1 MSQFSATTE
10 QTSTNTVKGE
20 SPIIE
25 IKDLDGQYLSITK
38 LKLNK
43 NKQPTSGFINI
54 QRKPAIAV
62 YFETSTL
69 SVNFD
74 PKYYGEGDEKKIVP
88 EEQRQYQIV
97 ARAHGGSMEVPEN
110 TEKMINYLHTIV
122 DKALIFGIENSKE
135 ITKKKYDISQKEI
148 FRDAFF
154 NSPLKQGAKPDGSL
168 YTLQF
173 NLKIMK
179 DEDNN
184 PDLVFYRG
192 YSKDPTRIN
201 NWAQFQSM
209 CPKNTP
215 FDAVLKPIISFV
227 NGKMYVTLRLV
238 ILRAHAIEKL
248 GKPTTF
254 TFSNT
259 PVQISNITQEST
271 LVKSNE
277 KVKATSEEPVVHDS
291 EDEDEVEV
299 DVEND

>member
-1 MSQFSATTE
+1 MSQFSTTTE
-10 QTSTNTVKGE
+10 NTSTTNNVKGE
-20 SPIIE
+20 SPVIE
-25 IKDLDGQYLSITK
+25 VKDLDGQYLAITK
-38 LKLNK
+38 LKFNK
-43 NKQPTSGFINI
+43 NKQPTAGFINI

-97 ARAHGGSMEVPEN
+97 VRAHGGSLEVPEN
-110 TEKMINYLHTIV
+110 TEILIKYLESIV
-122 DKALIFGIENSKE
+122 DKALEFGIENSKD

-154 NSPLKQGAKPDGSL
+154 NSPLKQGTKPDGTL

-179 DEDNN
+179 DQDNN

-192 YSKDPTRIN
+192 NDEEPTKIN
-201 NWAQFQSM
+201 SWAHFQSL

-215 FDAVLKPIISFV
+215 CKAVVKPIMSFV
-227 NGKMYVTLRLV
+227 NGKIYVTFRLV
-238 ILRAHAIEKL
+238 ILKVYSLEKL

-254 TFSNT
+254 VFSDT
-259 PVQISNITQEST
+259 PKQSTTNSLIKSTEKMNITKTDET
-271 LVKSNE
+271 
-277 KVKATSEEPVVHDS
+277 VVDS
-291 EDEDEVEV
+291 EDENNSEVEV
-299 DVEND
+299 DVDDD

>member
-1 MSQFSATTE
+1 MSQFSASTE
-10 QTSTNTVKGE
+10 NTSTNTHNVKGE
-20 SPIIE
+20 SPVIE
-25 IKDLDGQYLSITK
+25 VKDLDGQYLAITK
-38 LKLNK
+38 LKFNK
-43 NKQPTSGFINI
+43 NKQPTAGFINI

-97 ARAHGGSMEVPEN
+97 VRAHGGILEVPEN
-110 TEKMINYLHTIV
+110 TDIMVKYLETIV
-122 DKALIFGIENSKE
+122 DKALEFGIENSKE

-154 NSPLKQGAKPDGSL
+154 NSPLKQGTKPDGTL

-179 DEDNN
+179 DQDNN

-192 YSKDPTRIN
+192 NDLEPTKIN
-201 NWAQFQSM
+201 SWPHFQSL

-215 FDAVLKPIISFV
+215 CKAVVKPILSFV
-227 NGKMYVTLRLV
+227 NGKIYVTFRLV
-238 ILRAHAIEKL
+238 ILKVYSLEKL

-254 TFSNT
+254 VFSDT
-259 PVQISNITQEST
+259 PKQLTTSSAKSVEDTIIS
-271 LVKSNE
+271 K
-277 KVKATSEEPVVHDS
+277 SEETVVDS
-291 EDEDEVEV
+291 EDENNSEVEV
-299 DVEND
+299 NVEDD

>member
-1 MSQFSATTE
+1 MSQFSASTE
-10 QTSTNTVKGE
+10 NTSTNTHNVKGE
-20 SPIIE
+20 SPVIE
-25 IKDLDGQYLSITK
+25 VKDLDGQYLAITK
-38 LKLNK
+38 LKFNK
-43 NKQPTSGFINI
+43 NKQPTAGFINI

-74 PKYYGEGDEKKIVP
+74 PKYYGEGDEKKIIP

-97 ARAHGGSMEVPEN
+97 VRAHGGILEVPEN
-110 TEKMINYLHTIV
+110 TDIMVKYIYAIV
-122 DKALIFGIENSKE
+122 DKGLDFGIEYSKE

-154 NSPLKQGAKPDGSL
+154 NSPLKQGTKPDGTL

-179 DEDNN
+179 DQDNN

-192 YSKDPTRIN
+192 NDLEPTKIN
-201 NWAQFQSM
+201 SWPHFQSL

-215 FDAVLKPIISFV
+215 CKAVVKPILSFV
-227 NGKMYVTLRLV
+227 NGKIYVTFRLV
-238 ILRAHAIEKL
+238 ILKVYSLEKL

-254 TFSNT
+254 VFSDT
-259 PVQISNITQEST
+259 PKQLTTSSAKNVEDTIIS
-271 LVKSNE
+271 K
-277 KVKATSEEPVVHDS
+277 SEETVVDS
-291 EDEDEVEV
+291 EDENNSEVEV
-299 DVEND
+299 DVEDD